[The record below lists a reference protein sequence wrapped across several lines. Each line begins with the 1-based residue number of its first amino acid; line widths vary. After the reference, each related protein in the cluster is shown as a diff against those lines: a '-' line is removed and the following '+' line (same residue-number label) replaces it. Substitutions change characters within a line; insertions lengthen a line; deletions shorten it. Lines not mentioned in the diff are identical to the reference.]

1 MAGMIVGTC
10 LLSVQAKT
18 YFTPKQAEKVCFPH
32 ADHFVWKTHRY
43 SMEDIRAIYEFERS
57 YIREAADAPDGPVLA
72 FCAVHWPNN
81 GPALLGMTF
90 AYNARHRKDPTTG
103 DALFYRMWTEQE
115 YGEVQTKEQMQ
126 QDLARYCLA
135 HTPGPKAVV

>member
-1 MAGMIVGTC
+1 MNKKRSGPKRTIAMAG
-10 LLSVQAKT
+10 LDDFNRRL
-18 YFTPKQAEKVCFPH
+18 EERFPH
-32 ADHFVWKTHRY
+32 VSETTLPSD
-43 SMEDIRAIYEFERS
+43 EDIRAIYEFGRS

-135 HTPGPKAVV
+135 HTPGPKAVF